1 VIRQALRVAW
11 RAFMR
16 HQDHNGPDRA
26 AAVAYYTLMSLLPM
40 LIFLISLGVAVMGS
54 FEEAYQGALFLI
66 SGVVVHLDQITLDAL
81 RTFVERSLRFRI
93 PALLLLAWTSR
104 RIFGS
109 LFSALERIFGVPG
122 RSFARGNLAAL
133 GMVLVAGG
141 GLLVT
146 MVFTMTLAT
155 AEGLVTRFV
164 GPEQAGLLHALMG
177 RIVTRAFPIVIAFS
191 FFFLIYRT
199 VPRKVVSTRHAAI
212 GALLATILWELAKS
226 GFAYYLRNLARVA
239 GLYGA
244 LEGVIVLAIWL
255 ELSVSIVLYCAE
267 IVALLIGAP
276 RSRRVGDVR
285 TPVPAAAPIG
295 SEAAVPADA
304 P

>member
-1 VIRQALRVAW
+1 MIRRAARVAW

-16 HQDHNGPDRA
+16 FQDHNGPDRA

-40 LIFLISLGVAVMGS
+40 LIFLISVGVAVMGS
-54 FEEAYQGALFLI
+54 FEQAYSGTLI
-66 SGVVVHLDQITLDAL
+66 LIGGVVVHLDKITLEEL

-93 PALLLLAWTSR
+93 PALFLLAWTAR

-122 RSFARGNLAAL
+122 RSFARGNLMAL
-133 GMVLVAGG
+133 GMVLIAGAG
-141 GLLVT
+141 VLIT
-146 MVFTMTLAT
+146 MVSTMMIAT
-155 AEGLVTRFV
+155 AEGLVTRLV
-164 GPEQAGLLHALMG
+164 GPEPAGALHALFGIML
-177 RIVTRAFPIVIAFS
+177 TRVAPIGITFS

-199 VPRKVVSTRHAAI
+199 VPRRVVSTVHAAR
-212 GALLATILWELAKS
+212 GAMIATLLWELAKG

-255 ELSVSIVLYCAE
+255 ELSVSIILYCAE
-267 IVALLIGAP
+267 IVALLIAAP
-276 RSRRVGDVR
+276 HQKHAAVV
-285 TPVPAAAPIG
+285 TPAA
-295 SEAAVPADA
+295 SSVSAV
-304 P
+304 